1 MECIKGNN
9 ISNGVAYGKIF
20 VYVEPEVKIST
31 QKTDEVKKEL
41 RRFSDA
47 RKSVRRKLVKLL
59 NKTENKEVI
68 EAHIAIVDDVIFEEM
83 VEGYINKNATAEC
96 AVLLVRNELCKTFE
110 VMTDKYLKERSL
122 DIKDVSNKI
131 IKDLLGVNEDI
142 NLTEHVILM
151 AYELTPSQAIS
162 IDKEYLLGFA
172 TETGGINSHTAILAR
187 ENSIPA
193 ISGIKIDPKLNGKS
207 VLLDGYEGCMYI
219 EPDQKFVSEIM
230 SKYDKVTAFD
240 WSCVEDRPKIYANI
254 STVADAKNALKNG
267 AEGVGLFRTEFIYLG
282 KKEYPTEEEQ
292 YLVYKEVAKMFEGK
306 PVVIRTCD
314 LGSDKK
320 ADYLGI
326 IRENNPALGY
336 RGIRFS
342 LDRKAIFK
350 TQIRAILRAAVHG
363 DVSIMFP
370 MVISVDEVVQAKKVL
385 ESVKKELK
393 KSGEEYGD
401 VKIGIMI
408 ETPAAVMISDEL
420 AKKVDFF
427 SIGTNDLTQ
436 YTLAVDRQNALLAST
451 YDIHHPAIMKMIK
464 MVVDNGHKA
473 GIEVGMCGELAS
485 DVTLA
490 MDFVKMGIDALSLSM
505 GKKV

>member
-1 MECIKGNN
+1 MECLKGTAV
-9 ISNGVAYGKIF
+9 SKGVAYGKVF

-31 QKTDEVKKEL
+31 QKTEEVKKEL
-41 RRFSDA
+41 KRFSSA
-47 RKSVRRKLVKLL
+47 RQSVRCSL
-59 NKTENKEVI
+59 NKLKNRSDNKDVI
-68 EAHIAIVDDVIFEEM
+68 DAHIAMVDDLIFEEM
-83 VEGYINKNATAEC
+83 VEGYIKKNATAEC

-110 VMTDKYLKERSL
+110 SMSDEYLKERSA

-131 IKDLLGVNEDI
+131 IRALLGVDEDI
-142 NLTEHVILM
+142 KLVEHVILM
-151 AYELTPSQAIS
+151 AYELSPSQAIS
-162 IDKEYLLGFA
+162 IDKEYLLGFV
-172 TETGGINSHTAILAR
+172 TKIGGVNSHTAILAR

-193 ISGIKIDPKLNGKS
+193 VSGIDITPEMNGKS
-207 VLLDGYEGCMYI
+207 VLVDGYEGCVYV
-219 EPDQKFVSEIM
+219 EPDGKFVSELM

-240 WSCVEDRPKIYANI
+240 WSCVAERPKIYANI

-267 AEGVGLFRTEFIYLG
+267 AEGVGLFRTEFLYLG

-292 YLVYKEVAKMFEGK
+292 FLVYREVAKLFEDK
-306 PVVIRTCD
+306 PVIIRTCD

-320 ADYLGI
+320 VDYLGI
-326 IRENNPALGY
+326 ARENNPALGY
-336 RGIRFS
+336 RGIRVS
-342 LDRKAIFK
+342 LDRKSIFK
-350 TQIRAILRAAVHG
+350 TQLRAILRAAAYG
-363 DVSIMFP
+363 NVSVMFP
-370 MVISVDEVVQAKKVL
+370 MVVSMEEVLEAKKVL

-401 VKIGIMI
+401 VRVGIMI
-408 ETPAAVMISDEL
+408 ETPAAVMISAEL

-436 YTLAVDRQNALLAST
+436 YTLAVDRQNAMLAST
-451 YDIHHPAIMKMIK
+451 YDVHHPAIMKMIK

-490 MDFVKMGIDALSLSM
+490 MEFVKLGIDELSLNM
-505 GKKV
+505 GKKE

>member
-1 MECIKGNN
+1 MECVKGTAL
-9 ISNGVAYGKIF
+9 SKGVAYGKVF
-20 VYVEPEVKIST
+20 VYTEPEVKIST
-31 QKTDEVKKEL
+31 QKTAEVKKEL
-41 RRFSDA
+41 KRFSDA
-47 RKSVRRKLVKLL
+47 RQSVRRTLNNLM
-59 NKTENKEVI
+59 NKTDNNEVMQ
-68 EAHIAIVDDVIFEEM
+68 AHIAMVDDLIFEEM

-96 AVLLVRNELCKTFE
+96 AVLLVRNELCRTFE
-110 VMTDKYLKERSL
+110 AMTDEYLKERSL
-122 DIKDVSNKI
+122 DIKDVSNRI
-131 IKDLLGVNEDI
+131 IKALVGVNEDI
-142 NLTEHVILM
+142 KLTEHVILM
-151 AYELTPSQAIS
+151 SFELSPSQAIS
-162 IDKEYLLGFA
+162 IDKEYLLGFV
-172 TETGGINSHTAILAR
+172 TETGGVNSHTAILAR

-193 ISGIKIDPKLNGKS
+193 VSGIKLNPEINGKS
-207 VLLDGYEGCMYI
+207 ILVDGYEGCIYI
-219 EPDQKFVSEIM
+219 EPDQKIVSELM

-240 WSCVEDRPKIYANI
+240 WSCVEERPKIYANI

-267 AEGVGLFRTEFIYLG
+267 AEGVGLFRTEFLYLG
-282 KKEYPTEEEQ
+282 KKDYPTEEEQ
-292 YLVYKEVAKMFEGK
+292 FLIYREVAKLFEDK
-306 PVVIRTCD
+306 PVIIRTCD

-326 IRENNPALGY
+326 ARENNPALGY

-350 TQIRAILRAAVHG
+350 TQLRAILRAAAYG
-363 DVSIMFP
+363 NVSIMFP
-370 MVISVDEVVQAKKVL
+370 MVVSVDEVMQAKKVL
-385 ESVKKELK
+385 DSVKKELK
-393 KSGEEYGD
+393 KSGEEFGE
-401 VKIGIMI
+401 VRIGIMI
-408 ETPAAVMISDEL
+408 ETPAAVMMSSEL

-436 YTLAVDRQNALLAST
+436 YTLAADRQNAMISST

-490 MDFVKMGIDALSLSM
+490 MEFVKMGIDELSLNM